1 MNFREKFIPEKIA
14 MLMENSMRGLL
25 SIVSLIILCTWAV
38 PVHAWMWEVGDE
50 ELSEVTGEGFSSFT
64 LQNGVARAFFNINVS
79 TYTQIDSLKMG
90 YYNNGW
96 DEDWTNVSLG
106 SSSEDLKIKGVY
118 IEASF
123 SNISDPAT
131 RQLNYIK
138 VGTPDL
144 SGPITADFNS
154 FSGKITQLD
163 GTVYR
168 DGYRITDIGTK
179 TIWGHNSEF
188 SVKLDRTNGWW
199 VEMNKATIGTR

>member
-1 MNFREKFIPEKIA
+1 MNINVKRIQDNNA
-14 MLMENSMRGLL
+14 TGLENSMRGIL
-25 SIVSLIILCTWAV
+25 SIIAIVVLCMWSS

-64 LQNGVARAFFNINVS
+64 LQDGVARAFFNINVS

-90 YYNNGW
+90 YYNGGW
-96 DEDWTNVSLG
+96 DQDWTNVSLG
-106 SSSEDLKIKGVY
+106 SASEDLQIKGVY

-144 SGPITADFNS
+144 TGDISANFNS
-154 FSGKITQLD
+154 FSGRITLQD
-163 GTVYR
+163 GTDYVN
-168 DGYRITDIGTK
+168 GYRQSLGTR
-179 TIWGHNSEF
+179 TLTGHNSEF
-188 SVKLDRTNGWW
+188 SVKLDRNNGWW
-199 VEMNKATIGTR
+199 VEMNRASVN